1 MFREI
6 IKREFPLTSC
16 DQDSNE
22 ASLSYLEKN
31 SLLYAAVYVISTA
44 RKVEFHGIGLMTE
57 IYSKC
62 DILAMCL
69 MS

>member
-1 MFREI
+1 MEYQSGLSRGFILLR
-6 IKREFPLTSC
+6 FPQFHTLNKS
-16 DQDSNE
+16 
-22 ASLSYLEKN
+22 KN
-31 SLLYAAVYVISTA
+31 VKCEVNTA